1 MHIMGFMTISMRH
14 VTGDWVTFKVFA
26 SPSNMPHGNN
36 YGSLNTYAKDIFCIS
51 RDLQLQWKYFEIKT
65 GL

>member
-14 VTGDWVTFKVFA
+14 VIGDWVTFKVFA

-36 YGSLNTYAKDIFCIS
+36 YGSLNMHAKDMFCTSIDS
-51 RDLQLQWKYFEIKT
+51 E
-65 GL
+65 